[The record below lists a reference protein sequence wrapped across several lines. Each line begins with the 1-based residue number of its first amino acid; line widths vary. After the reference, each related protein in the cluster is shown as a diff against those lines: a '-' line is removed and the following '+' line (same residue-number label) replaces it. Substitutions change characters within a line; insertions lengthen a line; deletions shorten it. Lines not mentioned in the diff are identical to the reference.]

1 MKLSSSDKKL
11 SGRPG
16 GVDNIYG
23 NKGKSAADQAE
34 AKYFGDSEGKLR
46 HSRFYHDYFRGYT
59 EVRIERPENRYKPYK
74 VQRVYTAP
82 WIVADVNSGVYFG
95 YCCCYVLLALLSA
108 ILFVTA
114 LTDRA
119 VAGNYSP
126 IVAVPGYLS
135 VVALLLFVIYTAAYL
150 LRPKKMTLYE
160 HSSSTGRLK
169 ATSLAAGILC
179 GLTALVSL
187 GYLIFADAGGSVGR
201 PLISVAKLAGASVS
215 ALGVWILERKMS
227 YVEKENNTVL
237 PEGETHRIQ

>member
-1 MKLSSSDKKL
+1 MKFSFSEKKL

-23 NKGKSAADQAE
+23 NKGKGAADRAE
-34 AKYFGDSEGKLR
+34 EKYFGDSEGKLR
-46 HSRFYHDYFRGYT
+46 HSKYYHDYFRGYT
-59 EVRIERPENRYKPYK
+59 EVRIENPGNRYKPYK
-74 VQRVYTAP
+74 VKRIYTAP
-82 WIVADVNSGVYFG
+82 WIVADVKSGVYFG
-95 YCCCYVLLALLSA
+95 YCCCYVLLALLCA

-126 IVAVPGYLS
+126 VVAVPGYLS
-135 VVALLLFVIYTAAYL
+135 VVALLLFVIYTVAYL
-150 LRPKKMTLYE
+150 LRPKRMTLYE

-169 ATSLAAGILC
+169 AASLATGILC

-187 GYLIFADAGGSVGR
+187 GYLLFADAGSTGR

-215 ALGVWILERKMS
+215 ALGVWALERNMS
-227 YVEKENNTVL
+227 YAEKENSTVL
-237 PEGETHRIQ
+237 PEGEVSA